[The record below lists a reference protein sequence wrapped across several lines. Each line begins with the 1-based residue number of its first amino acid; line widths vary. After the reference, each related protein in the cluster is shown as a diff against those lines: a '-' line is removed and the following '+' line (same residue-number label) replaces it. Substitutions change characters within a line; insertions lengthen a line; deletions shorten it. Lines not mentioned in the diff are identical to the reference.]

1 MQTREY
7 GKGKVIL
14 VVAEKGKYLVLK
26 NIENSEELIGK
37 PTRITLDQPGIIPE
51 FGEREVEE

>member
-14 VVAEKGKYLVLK
+14 VVAEKGRYLALK

-37 PTRITLDQPGIIPE
+37 PTRITLDQPGVIPE
-51 FGEREVEE
+51 FEEREVEK

>member
-14 VVAEKGKYLVLK
+14 VVAEKGKYLALK
-26 NIENSEELIGK
+26 GIENSEELIGK
-37 PTRITLDQPGIIPE
+37 PTRMTLDNAGITPE
-51 FGEREVEE
+51 FEEREVEE